1 MPKSIW
7 LLVIGMLVNNIGNSL
22 IWPINSIYI
31 HDHLGQSLTIAGL
44 ILMINSGAGVIG
56 SLIGGYFF
64 DRIGGYKSILLG
76 IGITIFALTGLS
88 IWHGWPHYVIFLTIM
103 GFGSGIVFP
112 SMFAMVGVLWP
123 EGGRRG
129 FNTMYIAQNVGVA
142 IGPALAG
149 PIAEFSFTYIFISN
163 LVMYIIFFLI
173 AFFGYRN
180 LEANAPSRN
189 KKDKEI
195 SLEKGK
201 EEKVKDKATFYS
213 LLIVSSVF
221 LLATIAYSQWA
232 STMPSYMQG
241 LGISLREYGLVWTI
255 NGLLII
261 TLQPLV
267 SPLLNRYEHKIK
279 SQLVVGVII
288 MMFSFVVIQ
297 FAESFTIFAVA
308 MVIITLGEIL
318 VWPAIPAIANRLSPK
333 GLEGMYQ
340 GIVTSAGSIGRM
352 IGPLFGGIMV
362 DQFNMEILLW
372 VLCVIFIIAIIPC
385 LLYDRPLKKS
395 NAVAEQQES

>member
-22 IWPINSIYI
+22 IWPINTIYI
-31 HDHLGQSLTIAGL
+31 HDQLGQSLTIAGF

-56 SLIGGYFF
+56 SLIGGYLF
-64 DRIGGYKSILLG
+64 DKIGGYKSIMLG
-76 IGITIFALTGLS
+76 IGITIFALAGLTL
-88 IWHGWPHYVIFLTIM
+88 WHGWPHYFIFLTIM

-123 EGGRRG
+123 EGGRKG

-149 PIAEFSFTYIFISN
+149 PIAEFSFSFIFMSN
-163 LVMYIIFFLI
+163 LIMYMIFFLI

-180 LEANAPSRN
+180 LEANVPSRN
-189 KKDKEI
+189 TKDIELNQI
-195 SLEKGK
+195 NEKGK
-201 EEKVKDKATFYS
+201 DKSTLYS
-213 LLIVSSVF
+213 LIIVCSIF

-232 STMPSYMQG
+232 STMSSYMQG
-241 LGISLREYGLVWTI
+241 LGVSLREYGLLWTI

-261 TLQPLV
+261 TLQPFAG
-267 SPLLNRYEHKIK
+267 PILNRYEHKIK
-279 SQLVVGVII
+279 SQLVGGVII
-288 MMFSFVVIQ
+288 MMFSFVVVQ
-297 FAESFTIFAVA
+297 FAEDFKIFAIA
-308 MVIITLGEIL
+308 MVIITIGEIL
-318 VWPAIPAIANRLSPK
+318 VWPAIPALANRLSPK

-352 IGPLFGGIMV
+352 IGPFFGGVMV
-362 DQFNMEILLW
+362 DQFNMDILIW
-372 VLCVIFIIAIIPC
+372 SLCGIFIIAIIPC
-385 LLYDRPLKKS
+385 LFYDWPLKKS
-395 NAVAEQQES
+395 RIVTKQKES

>member
-22 IWPINSIYI
+22 IWPINSVYI
-31 HDHLGQSLTIAGL
+31 HDHLGQTLTVAGL
-44 ILMINSGAGVIG
+44 ILMINSGAGVLG
-56 SLIGGYFF
+56 SLIGGYLF
-64 DRIGGYKSILLG
+64 DKIGGYKSIILG
-76 IGITIFALTGLS
+76 IGVTIFALTGLTF
-88 IWHGWPHYVIFLTIM
+88 WHDWPHYVIFLTIM

-149 PIAEFSFTYIFISN
+149 PIAELSFTYIFMAN
-163 LVMYIIFFLI
+163 LGMYIIFFLI
-173 AFFGYRN
+173 AFLGYRN
-180 LEANAPSRN
+180 LERNVPSKDKKEKEVSLRN
-189 KKDKEI
+189 GKKKDQ
-195 SLEKGK
+195 STL
-201 EEKVKDKATFYS
+201 YS
-213 LLIVSSVF
+213 LLIVCTVF

-232 STMPSYMQG
+232 STMPSYMQS
-241 LGISLREYGLVWTI
+241 LGISLKEYGLVWTI

-261 TLQPLV
+261 TLQPLA

-279 SQLVVGVII
+279 SQLVVGVMI

-308 MVIITLGEIL
+308 MVIITIGEIL

-340 GIVTSAGSIGRM
+340 GVVTSAGSIGRM
-352 IGPLFGGIMV
+352 IGPFFGGVMV
-362 DQFNMEILLW
+362 DQYNMETLLW

-385 LLYDRPLKKS
+385 LLYDRPLKDK
-395 NAVAEQQES
+395 NL

>member
-22 IWPINSIYI
+22 IWPINTVYI
-31 HDHLGQSLTIAGL
+31 HEQLGKSLTIAGL

-56 SLIGGYFF
+56 SLIGGYLF
-64 DRIGGYKSILLG
+64 DRIGGYKSIMLG
-76 IGITIFALTGLS
+76 IIITIFALTGLTL
-88 IWHGWPHYVIFLTIM
+88 WHGWPHYVIFLTFM

-123 EGGRRG
+123 EGGRKG
-129 FNTMYIAQNVGVA
+129 FNIMYIAQNVGVA

-149 PIAEFSFTYIFISN
+149 PLAEYSFTLIFMSN
-163 LVMYIIFFLI
+163 LGMYFIFFMI

-180 LEANAPSRN
+180 LEVNEPVN
-189 KKDKEI
+189 DKQ
-195 SLEKGK
+195 EKGIALNK
-201 EEKVKDKATFYS
+201 EKRSDKAPLYS
-213 LLIVSSVF
+213 LIIVSSVF

-232 STMPSYMQG
+232 STMPSYMQE

-261 TLQPLV
+261 TLQPLA

-279 SQLVVGVII
+279 AQLVIGVVI
-288 MMFSFVVIQ
+288 MMLSFVVIQ

-308 MVIITLGEIL
+308 MVIITIGEIL

-340 GIVTSAGSIGRM
+340 GIVTSFGSVGRM
-352 IGPLFGGIMV
+352 IGPFFGGVMV
-362 DQFNMEILLW
+362 DQFNMETLLW
-372 VLCVIFIIAIIPC
+372 TLCLIFIVAIIPC
-385 LLYDRPLKKS
+385 LLYDRPLK
-395 NAVAEQQES
+395 

>member
-22 IWPINSIYI
+22 IWPINSVYI
-31 HDHLGQSLTIAGL
+31 HDHLGQTLTVAGL
-44 ILMINSGAGVIG
+44 ILMINSGAGVLG
-56 SLIGGYFF
+56 SLIGGYLF
-64 DRIGGYKSILLG
+64 DKIGGYKSIILG
-76 IGITIFALTGLS
+76 IGVTIFALTGLTF
-88 IWHGWPHYVIFLTIM
+88 WHGWPHYVIFLTIM

-149 PIAEFSFTYIFISN
+149 PIAELSFTYIFMAN
-163 LVMYIIFFLI
+163 LGMYIIFFLI
-173 AFFGYRN
+173 AFLGYRN
-180 LEANAPSRN
+180 LERNVPSKDKKEKEVSLRN
-189 KKDKEI
+189 GKKKDQ
-195 SLEKGK
+195 STL
-201 EEKVKDKATFYS
+201 YS
-213 LLIVSSVF
+213 LLIVCTVF

-232 STMPSYMQG
+232 STMPSYMQS
-241 LGISLREYGLVWTI
+241 LGISLKEYGLVWTI

-261 TLQPLV
+261 TLQPLA

-279 SQLVVGVII
+279 SQLVVGVMI

-297 FAESFTIFAVA
+297 FAESFTIFAIA
-308 MVIITLGEIL
+308 MVIITIGEIL
-318 VWPAIPAIANRLSPK
+318 VWPAIPAIASRLSPK

-340 GIVTSAGSIGRM
+340 GVVTSAGSIGRM
-352 IGPLFGGIMV
+352 IGPFFGGVMV
-362 DQFNMEILLW
+362 DQYNMETLLW

-385 LLYDRPLKKS
+385 LLYDRPLKDK
-395 NAVAEQQES
+395 NL

>member
-31 HDHLGQSLTIAGL
+31 HEQLGQTLTVAGFV
-44 ILMINSGAGVIG
+44 LMINSGAGVIG
-56 SLIGGYFF
+56 SLIGGYLF
-64 DRIGGYKSILLG
+64 DRIGGYKSIILG
-76 IGITIFALTGLS
+76 IVITIIALTGMTL
-88 IWHGWPHYVIFLTIM
+88 WHGWPHYVIFLSIM
-103 GFGSGIVFP
+103 GFGGGLVFP

-129 FNTMYIAQNVGVA
+129 FNSMYIAQNVGVA

-149 PIAEFSFTYIFISN
+149 PLAEYSFDLIFICN
-163 LVMYIIFFLI
+163 LGMYLVFFMI
-173 AFFGYRN
+173 AFFGYRK
-180 LEANAPSRN
+180 LEGKVLTSN
-189 KKDKEI
+189 KKEKTTGKDKEQ
-195 SLEKGK
+195 S
-201 EEKVKDKATFYS
+201 KDKSTLYS
-213 LLIVSSVF
+213 LLIISSVF

-241 LGISLREYGLVWTI
+241 LGISLKEYGLVWTI

-261 TLQPLV
+261 TLQPLA
-267 SPLLNRYEHKIK
+267 SPILNRYEHKIK
-279 SQLVVGVII
+279 SQLVVGVVI
-288 MMFSFVVIQ
+288 MMSSFVVIQ

-308 MVIITLGEIL
+308 MVIITIGEIL
-318 VWPAIPAIANRLSPK
+318 VWPAIPSIANRLSPK
-333 GLEGMYQ
+333 GLEGMFQ
-340 GIVTSAGSIGRM
+340 GVVTSAGSIGRM

-372 VLCVIFIIAIIPC
+372 VLCIIFIIAIIPC
-385 LLYDRPLKKS
+385 LLYDRPLKK
-395 NAVAEQQES
+395 VKTITEQQEA

>member
-31 HDHLGQSLTIAGL
+31 HEELGQTLTVAGL

-76 IGITIFALTGLS
+76 IGITIFALTGLTL
-88 IWHGWPHYVIFLTIM
+88 WHGWPHYVIFLTIM

-129 FNTMYIAQNVGVA
+129 FNTLYIAQNVGVA

-149 PIAEFSFTYIFISN
+149 PIAEFSFTYIFMSN
-163 LVMYIIFFLI
+163 LVMYIIFFMI

-180 LEANAPSRN
+180 LEVNAPTKN
-189 KKDKEI
+189 KKEI
-195 SLEKGK
+195 ENQLNNGK
-201 EEKVKDKATFYS
+201 PKDKTPLYS

-221 LLATIAYSQWA
+221 LLATISYSQWA
-232 STMPSYMQG
+232 STMPSHMQG
-241 LGISLREYGLVWTI
+241 LGISLSEYGLVWTI
-255 NGLLII
+255 NGLLIV
-261 TLQPLV
+261 TLQPLA

-279 SQLVVGVII
+279 SQLVVGVLI
-288 MMFSFVVIQ
+288 MMLSFVVVQ
-297 FAESFTIFAVA
+297 YAETFTIFAVA
-308 MVIITLGEIL
+308 MVIITIGEIL
-318 VWPAIPAIANRLSPK
+318 VWPAIPAIANRLAPK

-352 IGPLFGGIMV
+352 IGPFFGGVMV
-362 DQFNMEILLW
+362 DQFNMDILIW

-385 LLYDRPLKKS
+385 LLYDRPLR
-395 NAVAEQQES
+395 NGAN

>member
-31 HDHLGQSLTIAGL
+31 HDHLGQTLTVAGL
-44 ILMINSGAGVIG
+44 ILMINSGAGVLG
-56 SLIGGYFF
+56 SLIGGFLF
-64 DRIGGYKSILLG
+64 DRIGGYKSIMLG
-76 IGITIFALTGLS
+76 ISITIFALTGLT

-149 PIAEFSFTYIFISN
+149 PIAEFSFTYIFMSN
-163 LVMYIIFFLI
+163 LVMYIVFFLI

-180 LEANAPSRN
+180 LEASAASRDKREKSN
-189 KKDKEI
+189 GVEEGKTKDR
-195 SLEKGK
+195 SP
-201 EEKVKDKATFYS
+201 FYS

-232 STMPSYMQG
+232 STMPSHMQG

-261 TLQPLV
+261 TLQPLA

-279 SQLVVGVII
+279 SQLVVGVMI
-288 MMFSFVVIQ
+288 MMLSFVVIQ
-297 FAESFTIFAVA
+297 FAEEFTIFAVA
-308 MVIITLGEIL
+308 MIIITIGEIL
-318 VWPAIPAIANRLSPK
+318 VWPAIPAIANRLAPK

-340 GIVTSAGSIGRM
+340 GVVTSAGSIGRM
-352 IGPLFGGIMV
+352 IGPFFGGIMV

-372 VLCVIFIIAIIPC
+372 VLCIIFIIAIIPC
-385 LLYDRPLKKS
+385 LLYDWPLKKA
-395 NAVAEQQES
+395 NKTQKY

>member
-7 LLVIGMLVNNIGNSL
+7 LLVIGMLVNNIGSSL
-22 IWPINSIYI
+22 IWPINTIYM
-31 HDHLGQSLTIAGL
+31 HDHLGQSLTVAGL
-44 ILMINSGAGVIG
+44 ILLINSGAGVLG
-56 SLIGGYFF
+56 SLIGGYLF
-64 DRIGGYKSILLG
+64 DRIGGYKSIMLG
-76 IGITIFALTGLS
+76 IGITTLALTGLTF
-88 IWHGWPHYVIFLTIM
+88 WHGWPHYVIFLTIM

-149 PIAEFSFTYIFISN
+149 PIAQFSFTYIFMSN
-163 LVMYIIFFLI
+163 LAMYIIFLMI

-180 LEANAPSRN
+180 FEVHTPSR
-189 KKDKEI
+189 K
-195 SLEKGK
+195 K
-201 EEKVKDKATFYS
+201 EEKDNLVRDGENKKSKDKATLYS

-232 STMPSYMQG
+232 STMSSHMQG
-241 LGISLREYGLVWTI
+241 LGISLQEYGLLWTI

-261 TLQPLV
+261 TIQPLV
-267 SPLLNRYEHKIK
+267 SPILNRYEHKIK
-279 SQLVVGVII
+279 MQLVVGVIV
-288 MMFSFVVIQ
+288 MMLSFVVIQ

-318 VWPAIPAIANRLSPK
+318 VWPAIPAIASRLSPK

-352 IGPLFGGIMV
+352 IGPFFGGIMV
-362 DQFNMEILLW
+362 DQFNMEILVW
-372 VLCVIFIIAIIPC
+372 VLCLIFIIAIIPC
-385 LLYDRPLKKS
+385 LLYDRPLK
-395 NAVAEQQES
+395 